1 MELFYLQ
8 INKNRVYYTQDHTTM
23 FICKRE
29 KRAMLPIQLY
39 IVKSPMKKY
48 LYFPLFE
55 GDFYF
60 IKKYIYFSSLK
71 FVDFW
76 IFNFWTIDF
85 VAEKPYLHTL
95 IFITLHCRQ
104 HKYFIHTCATNRK
117 RFWLDSSIEWLYE
130 GALFYD
136 KYLHFCRKCLLIV
149 LNNYVCSMWEYKSL
163 IIIFIITIQDRR
175 VIWVSIFWV
184 YCKV

>member
-1 MELFYLQ
+1 MYITRTITPPCSFVKE
-8 INKNRVYYTQDHTTM
+8 KEE
-23 FICKRE
+23 CRE
-29 KRAMLPIQLY
+29 KRTMLPIQLY

-85 VAEKPYLHTL
+85 AAEKPYLHTL
-95 IFITLHCRQ
+95 IFITL
-104 HKYFIHTCATNRK
+104 
-117 RFWLDSSIEWLYE
+117 
-130 GALFYD
+130 
-136 KYLHFCRKCLLIV
+136 
-149 LNNYVCSMWEYKSL
+149 
-163 IIIFIITIQDRR
+163 
-175 VIWVSIFWV
+175 
-184 YCKV
+184 